1 MNHLQENY
9 LSLVK
14 HNPITKKEH
23 FVNFGKTKST
33 IDITIAENGNC
44 NGNDQTIPISGLDI
58 GSNLKSE
65 FDESKYMDTI
75 ESKDNYFW
83 LRDDSRTNPDVL
95 NFLNSENDLVDKLME
110 PTKELQ
116 AKLYNEIKSYVKESY
131 DSLPIP
137 SGNKGWNSDYY
148 YWVRTEEGKSYP
160 IHMRTKQSDQSI
172 ETLLDENLLAKGHNT
187 FDITG
192 FEITNDHKYMS
203 YGLDLDGSEDYDLK
217 IIDIETKTEIVHTI
231 PLNLTKKLSYCD
243 YFWYEE
249 NSSYYIY
256 YILHNETRK
265 SYKLMRYDLQNLTH
279 LEIFCDPNQLFEVSA
294 GTSDDNRYIM
304 ISSNSGSTHNV
315 YMFENNKPSEL
326 KNITPIRTDHKYS
339 VEIHNS
345 TVFIITNKDGATNFK
360 IMRCDLSDT
369 NESKWQEYSLCDEYL
384 GNKDINIRGIKV
396 LKDYLLILYKTNG
409 NSHIKVV
416 PVENNYD
423 LSNSYE
429 IEVPNV
435 ESINLV
441 GLDIY
446 DTNEIIITYQDL
458 KRPSTMTKYI
468 LEKDKQKIK
477 QTILRTREVPNYNQ
491 SLYETKRL
499 YADSHDGKKVPISII
514 YRKDNFKADGSNPL
528 YLYGYGSYGITV
540 DPTFKSSILPLLDRG
555 FIYAIAHVRGGSFLG
570 TEWYEDGKM
579 LKKMNTFKDFISCA
593 EHLIDKSYTSTGNIV
608 IEGRSAG
615 GLLVGAAL
623 TMRPDL
629 FKTVIAGVPFVDVL
643 NTMCDPTI
651 PLTTPEWEEWGNPN
665 EKIYYD
671 YMRQYSPYDNIK
683 NTSYP
688 NILALGGLNDPR
700 VQYWEPAK
708 FIAKLRE
715 YDQDPKSGIKI
726 LKTEM
731 EQGHFGNTDRYKYI
745 KETAFNYAFV
755 FYTFDTLFKIKIELC
770 DIM

>member
-1 MNHLQENY
+1 MNHLQQNY
-9 LSLVK
+9 LKLLQPQ
-14 HNPITKKEH
+14 PIEKISHDVT
-23 FVNFGKTKST
+23 FGRTKST
-33 IDITIAENGNC
+33 YC
-44 NGNDQTIPISGLDI
+44 I
-58 GSNLKSE
+58 GSE
-65 FDESKYMDTI
+65 FDESEYMDPPI
-75 ESKDNYFW
+75 KSKDNYFW
-83 LRDDSRTNPDVL
+83 LRDDSRKNPKVIDLL
-95 NFLNSENDLVDKLME
+95 NFENELVDKLME

-116 AKLYNEIKSYVKESY
+116 TKLYNEIKSYVKESY

-172 ETLLDENLLAKGHNT
+172 ETLLDENLLAKGHTT
-187 FDITG
+187 FDLTS

-203 YGLDLDGSEDYDLK
+203 YGLDLDGSENYELK
-217 IIDIETKTEIVHTI
+217 IIDIETKKEIVHKI
-231 PLNLTKKLSYCD
+231 PKLSYCD

-249 NSSYYIY
+249 NESYYIY
-256 YILHNETRK
+256 YILHNETRR
-265 SYKLMRYDLQNLTH
+265 SYKLMRYDLQNQTC
-279 LEIFCDPNQLFEVSA
+279 LEIFCDQNPLFEVSA
-294 GTSDDNRYIM
+294 GPSDDNRYIM
-304 ISSNSGSTHNV
+304 INSDSGSTYNV
-315 YMFENNKPSEL
+315 YMFENKNICENKKPFEL

-339 VEIHNS
+339 VEIHNK
-345 TVFIITNKDGATNFK
+345 TVFVLTNRNDATNFK
-360 IMRCDLSDT
+360 IMRCDISDT
-369 NESKWQEYSLCDEYL
+369 NESKWQSYMEYNS
-384 GNKDINIRGIKV
+384 NINILGIKV

-416 PVENNYD
+416 PVENDYY
-423 LSNSYE
+423 LSNSYD

-441 GLDIY
+441 NLDIY
-446 DTNEIIITYQDL
+446 DTHDIIITYQDL
-458 KRPSTMTKYI
+458 KRPSTMTKYN
-468 LEKDKQKIK
+468 LLTKE
-477 QTILRTREVPNYNQ
+477 QTILRTREVPNYKQ
-491 SLYETKRL
+491 DLYHTERL
-499 YADSHDGKKVPISII
+499 YAVSHDKKQIPISLI
-514 YRKDNFKADGSNPL
+514 YRKDNFKADGTNPL
-528 YLYGYGSYGITV
+528 YLYGYGSYGITI

-555 FIYAIAHVRGGSFLG
+555 FVYAIAHVRGGSFLG

-593 EHLIDKSYTSTGNIV
+593 EYLIAESYTSTGNIV

-671 YMRQYSPYDNIK
+671 YMKQYSPYDNIK
-683 NTSYP
+683 ENTSYP

-715 YDQDPKSGIKI
+715 YDSDPNSGIKI

-731 EQGHFGNTDRYKYI
+731 DKGHFGNTDRYKYI
-745 KETAFNYAFV
+745 KEIAFNYAFV
-755 FYTFDTLFKIKIELC
+755 FYTFDTLFKTNTRVELC
-770 DIM
+770 DMI

>member
-1 MNHLQENY
+1 MNHLQKFY
-9 LSLVK
+9 STLVK
-14 HNPITKKEH
+14 HQPIAKKEH

-33 IDITIAENGNC
+33 IDITITENGNGRFC
-44 NGNDQTIPISGLDI
+44 NGNDQTIPISGLDT

-65 FDESKYMDTI
+65 FDESDYMDPPI
-75 ESKDNYFW
+75 KSKDNYFW
-83 LRDDSRTNPDVL
+83 LRDDSRKNPDVL
-95 NFLNSENDLVDKLME
+95 NLLNSENDLVDKLME

-148 YWVRTEEGKSYP
+148 HWVRTEEGKSYP

-187 FDITG
+187 FDLTG

-203 YGLDLDGSEDYDLK
+203 YGLDLDGSENYELK
-217 IIDIETKTEIVHTI
+217 IIDIKTKTEIAHTI
-231 PLNLTKKLSYCD
+231 PQNSTQKLSYCD

-249 NSSYYIY
+249 NGSYYIY
-256 YILHNETRK
+256 YILHNETRRA
-265 SYKLMRYDLQNLTH
+265 YKLMRYDLKNLTH
-279 LEIFCDPNQLFEVSA
+279 LEIFSDQNPLFEVSA

-304 ISSNSGSTHNV
+304 ISSNSSSTHNV

-326 KNITPIRTDHKYS
+326 KNITERRSDHKYS

-360 IMRCDLSDT
+360 IMRCDISDT
-369 NESKWQEYSLCDEYL
+369 NESKWQSYMEYDQ
-384 GNKDINIRGIKV
+384 KVNIRGIKA

-423 LSNSYE
+423 LSKSYD
-429 IEVPNV
+429 IKVPNV

-446 DTNEIIITYQDL
+446 DTHDIIITYQDL
-458 KRPSTMTKYI
+458 KRPSTMTKYN
-468 LEKDKQKIK
+468 LPTKI

-491 SLYETKRL
+491 ALYHTERL
-499 YADSHDGKKVPISII
+499 YAVSHDGKQIPISLI

-528 YLYGYGSYGITV
+528 YLYGYGSYGITI

-555 FIYAIAHVRGGSFLG
+555 FVYAIAHVRGGSFLG

-593 EHLIDKSYTSTGNIV
+593 EHLISTSYTSTGNIV

-623 TMRPDL
+623 TMRPEL

-643 NTMCDPTI
+643 NTMCDPMI

-665 EKIYYD
+665 KQIYYD
-671 YMRQYSPYDNIK
+671 YMKQYSPYDNIK
-683 NTSYP
+683 ENTSYP

-715 YDQDPKSGIKI
+715 YDSDPKSGIKI

-755 FYTFDTLFKIKIELC
+755 FYTFDKLFKIKIELC
-770 DIM
+770 DII

>member
-1 MNHLQENY
+1 MNHLQQNY
-9 LSLVK
+9 LNLVK
-14 HNPITKKEH
+14 PIVKKEH
-23 FVNFGKTKST
+23 FISFGKTLST
-33 IDITIAENGNC
+33 IDITIAENTDTVKISKFP
-44 NGNDQTIPISGLDI
+44 ND
-58 GSNLKSE
+58 SNQNSESE
-65 FDESKYMDTI
+65 FDESNYMDPPIKTR
-75 ESKDNYFW
+75 DNYFW
-83 LRDDSRTNPDVL
+83 LRDDSRNNPEVL
-95 NFLNSENDLVDKLME
+95 NLLNSENDLVDKLME

-116 AKLYNEIKSYVKESY
+116 TKLYNEIKSYIKESY

-187 FDITG
+187 FDLTS

-203 YGLDLDGSEDYDLK
+203 YGLDLDGSENYELK
-217 IIDIETKTEIVHTI
+217 IIDIETKSEIVHTI
-231 PLNLTKKLSYCD
+231 PQNSTKKLSYCD

-279 LEIFCDPNQLFEVSA
+279 LEIFSDQNPLFEVSA

-304 ISSNSGSTHNV
+304 ISSNSGSTYNV
-315 YMFENNKPSEL
+315 YMFTNSDPSKL
-326 KNITPIRTDHKYS
+326 HNITERRSDHKYS

-345 TVFIITNKDGATNFK
+345 TVFVITNKDGATNFK
-360 IMRCDLSDT
+360 IMRCDISDT
-369 NESKWQEYSLCDEYL
+369 SESKWQSYMEYDQ
-384 GNKDINIRGIKV
+384 KVNIRGIKV
-396 LKDYLLILYKTNG
+396 LKNYLLILYKKNG

-416 PVENNYD
+416 PVENDYD
-423 LSNSYE
+423 LLNSYD
-429 IEVPNV
+429 IKVPNV

-441 GLDIY
+441 SLDIY
-446 DTNEIIITYQDL
+446 DTHDIIITYQDL
-458 KRPSTMTKYI
+458 KRPSTMTKYN
-468 LEKDKQKIK
+468 LLTKE

-491 SLYETKRL
+491 ALYHTERL
-499 YADSHDGKKVPISII
+499 YAASHDGKQIPISLI
-514 YRKDNFKADGSNPL
+514 YRKDNFKADGTNPL
-528 YLYGYGSYGITV
+528 YLYGYGSYGITI

-555 FIYAIAHVRGGSFLG
+555 FVYAIAHVRGGSFLG

-593 EHLIDKSYTSTGNIV
+593 EHLISTFYTSTGNIV

-665 EKIYYD
+665 KKIYYD
-671 YMRQYSPYDNIK
+671 YMKQYSPYDNIK
-683 NTSYP
+683 ENTSYP

-715 YDQDPKSGIKI
+715 YDSDPKSGIKI

-731 EQGHFGNTDRYKYI
+731 EKGHFGNTDRYKYI
-745 KETAFNYAFV
+745 KEIAFNYAFV
-755 FYTFDTLFKIKIELC
+755 FYTFDKLFKIKIDLC
-770 DIM
+770 DII